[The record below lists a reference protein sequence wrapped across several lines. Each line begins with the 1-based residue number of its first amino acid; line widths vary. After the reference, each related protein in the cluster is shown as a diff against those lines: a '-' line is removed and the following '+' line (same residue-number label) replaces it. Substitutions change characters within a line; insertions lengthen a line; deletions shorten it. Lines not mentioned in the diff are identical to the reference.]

1 MGKTSFVS
9 IMLWKAFIVRVSC
22 GVQTKVKIFKS
33 NFQFLRPFIMRLT
46 EAWKE
51 SEFLAFCECIPSF
64 GNIILVTADWAAVTM
79 HRQWSAGNGPIME
92 QSLSM
97 IKLWCDEK
105 IHFPS
110 HPSVIQ
116 ITAIV
121 ARCSHEHYPMKLLVL
136 VVDMNGR
143 RRGHDHVCAVV
154 NCIDIE

>member
-9 IMLWKAFIVRVSC
+9 IIPWKAFIVRVSC

-51 SEFLAFCECIPSF
+51 SEFLTFCECIPSL
-64 GNIILVTADWAAVTM
+64 GNIIPVTADCGHNAQTM
-79 HRQWSAGNGPIME
+79 VSWKWSNHGAIIINDQM
-92 QSLSM
+92 
-97 IKLWCDEK
+97 WCDEK

>member
-9 IMLWKAFIVRVSC
+9 IMLWKAFIVHVSC

-51 SEFLAFCECIPSF
+51 SEFLTFCECIPSL
-64 GNIILVTADWAAVTM
+64 GNIIPVTADCGHNAQTM
-79 HRQWSAGNGPIME
+79 VSWKWSNHGAIIINDQM
-92 QSLSM
+92 
-97 IKLWCDEK
+97 WCDEK